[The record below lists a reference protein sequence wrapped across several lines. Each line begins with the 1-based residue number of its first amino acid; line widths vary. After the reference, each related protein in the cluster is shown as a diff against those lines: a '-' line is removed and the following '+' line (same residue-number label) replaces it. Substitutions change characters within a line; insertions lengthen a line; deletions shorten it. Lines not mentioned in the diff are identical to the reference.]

1 MSAHIT
7 FIKHCTRCSSHCNKA
22 SQMKRNHQNL
32 ERSKLFFF
40 SDDMTIHVRN
50 TKDFIKRATGTN
62 KRV

>member
-1 MSAHIT
+1 
-7 FIKHCTRCSSHCNKA
+7 
-22 SQMKRNHQNL
+22 MKRNHQNL

-50 TKDFIKRATGTN
+50 TNDFIKRATETN